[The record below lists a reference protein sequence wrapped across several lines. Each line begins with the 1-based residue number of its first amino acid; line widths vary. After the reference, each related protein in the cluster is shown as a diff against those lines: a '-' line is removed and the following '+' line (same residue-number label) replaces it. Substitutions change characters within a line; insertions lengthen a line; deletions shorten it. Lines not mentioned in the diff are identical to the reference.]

1 MIRPST
7 QKRQY
12 QQYLAEWAKIKENN
26 LEKRIYQRNGT
37 YRLQKPLS
45 EKAFINSMNRA
56 LELDPE
62 LSRYTYGKDLAQS
75 QAEFTDKQLHYF
87 RTEVLLNLDNI
98 KKEDADQIRQ
108 TMRENQTTKSY
119 WSLTDFKRNARD
131 IMDYFF
137 GGGGK
142 KYLSET

>member
-12 QQYLAEWAKIKENN
+12 QQYLERFAKLEKEN
-26 LEKRIYQRNGT
+26 LIKSYMDASGKVFFE
-37 YRLQKPLS
+37 KPLS

-56 LELDPE
+56 LKIDPE

-75 QAEFTDKQLHYF
+75 QAQFTDKQLHYF

-98 KKEDADQIRQ
+98 NKEDADSIRQ
-108 TMRENQTTKSY
+108 IMRENQTTKSY
-119 WSLTDFKRNARD
+119 WSATDFRRNARD